1 MPDRRRAAGVFA
13 AGLTTA
19 LLAWTGPS
27 GAAEPW
33 SFYANPRFCY
43 AVDIPPGFA
52 VATEADNG
60 DGATLAD
67 AASGARLAV
76 WGANLVEGDFRSDA
90 AGRADSYAQDGWQL
104 SLRRIADARAS
115 LSGSRKDRVLYVRGI
130 DLGDGQ
136 TAYFELDYPRAGLKA
151 FDPVVERLVRSLA
164 KAKGCSAR

>member
-1 MPDRRRAAGVFA
+1 MFHRRRAAGVFA
-13 AGLTTA
+13 AALA
-19 LLAWTGPS
+19 VLLLAGPS

-52 VATEADNG
+52 VETESDNG

-76 WGANLVEGDFRSDA
+76 WGSNIVEGDFKSEA
-90 AGRADSYAQDGWQL
+90 AGRADSYAKDGWQL
-104 SLRRIADARAS
+104 SLRRIGDARAS

-136 TAYFELDYPRAGLKA
+136 AAYFELDYPRAGLKA
-151 FDPVVERLVRSLA
+151 FDPVVERMVRSLA
-164 KAKGCSAR
+164 KAQECSAR